1 MSNDV
6 SQLMRYE
13 LFPSPVWACQLEDF
27 ANHDRAMLNYVLELY
42 ERDPGLKRSNVLGW
56 HSPDQLHHELA
67 FVPLQRQVEA
77 LIHGTVAQDLQLDLT
92 SERYRIRTMWA
103 IISPPFAHNHL
114 HRHPGSLFSGVYYL
128 QIPPGA
134 GALNFHDPRADV
146 RMLRPRFAKDT
157 PFSNFL
163 VRFEPTPSRL
173 LLFPSWLPHNV
184 DPNLGE
190 QPRISISFDIEGY
203 AVA

>member
-1 MSNDV
+1 MSNCV
-6 SQLMRYE
+6 RKLRRYE
-13 LFPSPVWACQLEDF
+13 LFPSPVWACQLENF
-27 ANHDRAMLNYVLELY
+27 ATHNQAMLEYILQLY
-42 ERDPGLKRSNVLGW
+42 KHDPGLKRSNVLGW
-56 HSPDQLHHELA
+56 HSPDRLHKEAA
-67 FVPLQRQVEA
+67 FAPLQCQIEE
-77 LIHGTVAQDLQLDLT
+77 LIHRVVAEDLQLDLT
-92 SERYRIRTMWA
+92 TEQYRIRTMWA
-103 IISPPFAHNHL
+103 IINPKYAHNHL

-146 RMLRPRFAKDT
+146 RMLRPHFTKDT

-163 VRFEPTPSRL
+163 VPFESVPGRL

-184 DPNLGE
+184 DPHLGE

-203 AVA
+203 SLI